1 MINTENNESFSKK
14 EKLYKNNFIIVLSKT
29 PVNNDI
35 INIPIKDKL
44 KRSNVDINKLKK
56 TNL

>member
-14 EKLYKNNFIIVLSKT
+14 EKLCKNNFISVLSKT

-35 INIPIKDKL
+35 INIPI
-44 KRSNVDINKLKK
+44 R
-56 TNL
+56 